1 MSKPREFAHLIKKQF
16 GSADNINSIP
26 SKSPK
31 VNNFMLS
38 VHCLHKIIRSNMQ

>member
-26 SKSPK
+26 SKSPPEMK
-31 VNNFMLS
+31 DFYAICTL
-38 VHCLHKIIRSNMQ
+38 LA